1 MKSLI
6 VLGAFL
12 LGAGW
17 GLASDNLIK
26 NGNFAD
32 INADGSVA
40 AWHIWPEPPH
50 PTASAAPDTTVSWSA
65 GRSIRIAQARMDTYT
80 RIQQLHIPCKPHTK
94 YIASFRAKG
103 SNLCSATSG
112 GARLFIGADGELNT
126 ALTSFGPGIEWLRTK
141 PKQPWSFDWK
151 YYQSDVFDSGK
162 STTLGVTA
170 YLYYCSGIVWFD
182 NIEIIEYTPD
192 IKARRMETAA
202 RELLSRDEV
211 QLKKLAPELAAEFTK
226 IVAAAKAEDLKH
238 GDSHNGMPFFPVQR
252 ELGRIF
258 SRHLQAV
265 FPNRKLVVSAVRDP
279 LAPQSAW
286 LVPTADTRLALY
298 GLGGEL
304 EGFAVNLTNTGNE
317 DQKVS
322 FKPDEA
328 FDARLV
334 THVETDRRTAVDDA
348 LVRLLPAGD
357 GNCQV
362 TVPPGMTRQIYF
374 TVRMADK
381 PGAIHRELVFNTPD
395 GEQRIDLELCAAAEK
410 FPKTLPIRSFSWNYP
425 VAWQLERY
433 NPIAATVGTLARQH
447 ENVFIMEQFSMP
459 HAAFDTQGNIAPG
472 TMDWSKLER
481 QKAMVD
487 DSAVLIFNFPVHD
500 EAHIAFMLGEGNG
513 KNIPVYSAEWERRII
528 EYVRALVAGCRERG
542 IGYDRLFVTLYDE
555 PGPNSVEYIERLAK
569 ILRKADSR
577 LKLLNNF
584 NNSFG
589 NDGIARLAAAMDV
602 VMPELNSMS
611 AEKMRILRESG
622 KEIWTYHVQSR
633 NYPGSSMRDNFRFLW
648 QQNAVGFGYWCF
660 FDRYPEWRPDGPQSY
675 SVVYNDG
682 SDEWVLSKRSEGIRE
697 GVEDYTALKILDSH
711 DPKKA
716 AALADA
722 NLPRDEFR
730 KQLFSIVK

>member
-1 MKSLI
+1 MKLLI
-6 VLGAFL
+6 ALGVLLFGI
-12 LGAGW
+12 GW
-17 GLASDNLIK
+17 GLASDNLVK

-40 AWHIWPEPPH
+40 VWQIWPEKPH
-50 PTASAAPDTTVSWSA
+50 PTASAAPDTTVHWSA
-65 GRSIRIAQARMDTYT
+65 GRSMRIAQGRMDTYT

-94 YIASFRAKG
+94 YVASFRAKG
-103 SNLCSATSG
+103 SDLCSKTAG

-126 ALTSFGPGIEWLRTK
+126 ALTSFGPGIEWLHTK
-141 PKQPWSFDWK
+141 PEQPWSFDWK
-151 YYQSDVFDSGK
+151 YYQSDVFNSGN
-162 STTLGVTA
+162 STELGVTA
-170 YLYYCSGIVWFD
+170 YLYSCSGTVWFD
-182 NIEIIEYTPD
+182 DIEIVEYTPD
-192 IKARRMETAA
+192 IEARRMENAA
-202 RELLSRDEV
+202 RGLVARDV
-211 QLKKLAPELAAEFTK
+211 AQLEKLAPELASEFTK
-226 IVAAAKAEDLKH
+226 VAAEAKLDDLKRN
-238 GDSHNGMPFFPVQR
+238 DPHNGMPFFSIQR

-265 FPNRKLVVSAVRDP
+265 FPGRKLVVSAVRDP
-279 LAPQSAW
+279 LAPQAAW
-286 LVPTADTRLALY
+286 LVPASDTRLALY

-304 EGFAVNLTNTGNE
+304 EGFAVNFTNVSRE
-317 DQKVS
+317 DQTVS

-328 FDARLV
+328 FEARLV

-348 LVRLLPAGD
+348 LVRLLPAED
-357 GNCQV
+357 GNCQLV
-362 TVPPGMTRQIYF
+362 VPPGMTRQIYF
-374 TVRMADK
+374 TVSMPDT
-381 PGAIHRELVFNTPD
+381 PGMTRRELIFKTPD

-425 VAWQLERY
+425 VAWQLEKY
-433 NPIAATVGTLARQH
+433 NPSAATVRTLARQH
-447 ENVFIMEQFSMP
+447 ENVFIVQQFDMP
-459 HAAFDTQGNIAPG
+459 HAVFDAKGNIASEA
-472 TMDWSKLER
+472 MDWSKLER

-487 DSAVLIFNFPVHD
+487 DSAVMILNFPVHD
-500 EAHIAFMLGEGNG
+500 EAHIAFMLGEGSG

-528 EYVRALVAGCRERG
+528 EYVHALVAGCRERG

-569 ILRKADSR
+569 ILRKADPK

-584 NNSFG
+584 NNALEK
-589 NDGIARLAAAMDV
+589 DGIARLAAAMDV

-611 AEKMRILRESG
+611 EEKMRILREFG

-633 NYPGSSMRDNFRFLW
+633 NYPGSLMRDNFRFLC

-660 FDRYPEWRPDGPQSY
+660 FDRYPEWRPIGHQSF
-675 SVVYNDG
+675 SIVYNDG
-682 SDEWVLSKRSEGIRE
+682 SDEWVLSKRSEGVRE
-697 GVEDYTALKILDSH
+697 GVEDYTALKILEAH

-730 KQLFSIVK
+730 KQWFLMVK